1 MITDQHIL
9 ASAPEAPKHPTL
21 LTQFDDQRTDPY
33 FWMRERTHPEL
44 MPYLEAENDYTA
56 RVMAPT
62 KALQETLYHEIL
74 GRINEEDAS
83 YPVQKKGYYYYTRT
97 VKDKQYRI
105 YCRRHGSLEAPEE
118 ILFDLN
124 EMARDTQAFIFKA
137 YYLSPDHTKAAY
149 LSNTTGS
156 YAEYEMRIR
165 DLATGQDLD
174 FVQEGVTSIAWANDG
189 QTLFFGCI
197 DQQTLRPY
205 QIYRRALNEP
215 QATLIYEETDARFTV
230 VIATDVTRQFT
241 IIASHSST
249 TSEYRI
255 LSADEPLG
263 TFRLVL
269 PREQDV
275 EYSIIPHLD
284 RFFIYYKDKEHLNGM
299 LYTVAHDALF
309 DRHQWQLLRAH
320 DPAVRIDDV
329 DVLQDYLILNLR
341 RNGLNEI
348 RIYTLDGQEIKSIA
362 FPEPVY
368 SVEPIVVGDFDNT
381 AIRYSYTSFNRPH
394 TLYEYNILTQETV
407 KLKEQ
412 IIPSGFDP
420 DAYTV
425 ERLWATAPDQT
436 AVPMAII
443 YRKGMQRD
451 GSASAL
457 LYAYGSYGI
466 TSDIKFSSTIFSLV
480 DRGFVF
486 GIAQVRGGSDL
497 GEHWYENGKLLKKEN
512 TFHDFIACT
521 EKLIH
526 DGYTSA
532 RRIAAM
538 GGSAGGMLMGV
549 IANRRPDL
557 YGAIVAQV
565 PFVDV
570 LSTMLDDTL
579 PLTTGEYEE
588 WGNPNDPTYYHY
600 MRGYSPYDNIQA
612 QDYPH
617 MLVTG
622 GLNDSQVL
630 YHEPTKYVAKLRAL
644 KTDHNCLLLHMDM
657 ASGHGGATGRYDS
670 IRDLAFEYAF
680 ILATLGND
688 KI

>member
-1 MITDQHIL
+1 
-9 ASAPEAPKHPTL
+9 
-21 LTQFDDQRTDPY
+21 
-33 FWMRERTHPEL
+33 
-44 MPYLEAENDYTA
+44 
-56 RVMAPT
+56 
-62 KALQETLYHEIL
+62 
-74 GRINEEDAS
+74 
-83 YPVQKKGYYYYTRT
+83 
-97 VKDKQYRI
+97 
-105 YCRRHGSLEAPEE
+105 
-118 ILFDLN
+118 
-124 EMARDTQAFIFKA
+124 
-137 YYLSPDHTKAAY
+137 
-149 LSNTTGS
+149 
-156 YAEYEMRIR
+156 
-165 DLATGQDLD
+165 
-174 FVQEGVTSIAWANDG
+174 
-189 QTLFFGCI
+189 
-197 DQQTLRPY
+197 
-205 QIYRRALNEP
+205 
-215 QATLIYEETDARFTV
+215 
-230 VIATDVTRQFT
+230 
-241 IIASHSST
+241 
-249 TSEYRI
+249 
-255 LSADEPLG
+255 
-263 TFRLVL
+263 
-269 PREQDV
+269 
-275 EYSIIPHLD
+275 
-284 RFFIYYKDKEHLNGM
+284 
-299 LYTVAHDALF
+299 
-309 DRHQWQLLRAH
+309 
-320 DPAVRIDDV
+320 
-329 DVLQDYLILNLR
+329 
-341 RNGLNEI
+341 
-348 RIYTLDGQEIKSIA
+348 
-362 FPEPVY
+362 
-368 SVEPIVVGDFDNT
+368 
-381 AIRYSYTSFNRPH
+381 
-394 TLYEYNILTQETV
+394 
-407 KLKEQ
+407 
-412 IIPSGFDP
+412 
-420 DAYTV
+420 
-425 ERLWATAPDQT
+425 
-436 AVPMAII
+436 MAII